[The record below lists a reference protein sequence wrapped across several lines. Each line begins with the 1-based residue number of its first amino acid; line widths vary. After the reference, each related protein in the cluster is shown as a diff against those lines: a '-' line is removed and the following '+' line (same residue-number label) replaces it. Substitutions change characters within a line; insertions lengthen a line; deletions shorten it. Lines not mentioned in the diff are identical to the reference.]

1 MLSILNQLT
10 SQFEQK
16 NGYRANLLFINTI
29 QLEQLKEQLSEDDI
43 EILSQLIGMDIV
55 IEESKSNAHVFWA
68 QISWK
73 HSKIA

>member
-10 SQFEQK
+10 SQFEQA

-29 QLEQLKEQLSEDDI
+29 QLEQLKEQLSEYDI

-55 IEESKSNAHVFWA
+55 IEESKSNAHVSWA

>member
-1 MLSILNQLT
+1 MLSVLNQLT
-10 SQFEQK
+10 ARFEQS
-16 NGYRANLLFINTI
+16 NGFRANLLYINTL
-29 QLEQLKEQLSEDDI
+29 QLEQLKEQLSESDL

-55 IEESKSNAHVFWA
+55 IVGNNSKAHVSWA

>member
-1 MLSILNQLT
+1 MLSVLNQLT
-10 SQFEQK
+10 AQFEQH
-16 NGYRANLLFINTI
+16 NGFRANLLYINTL
-29 QLEQLKEQLSEDDI
+29 QLEQLKEQLSESDL

-55 IEESKSNAHVFWA
+55 IVENDSTPHVSWA

>member
-1 MLSILNQLT
+1 MLSVLNQLS
-10 SQFEQK
+10 SQFEQA
-16 NGYRANLLFINTI
+16 NGYRANLLYINTQ
-29 QLEQLKEQLSEDDI
+29 QLEHLKEQLSESDL

-55 IEESKSNAHVFWA
+55 IIENNSKAHVSWA